1 VEKKRKN
8 SGDLNNLITLLAI
21 IVLLNYVGSFVFH
34 RFDLTSEKRYSLSE
48 QTITTAENLEDV
60 VYFKIYLES
69 KDFTPEL
76 KRLRDATYEMMEELK
91 AYGGSNIEYEFIDPN
106 ENPDQNSRDEF
117 HRQLYEKGLRPTDLQ
132 TVDEDGQSRK
142 TIWPWAILS
151 YRGKELPV
159 ELLQSQLGG
168 VAESMINSSI
178 ENLEYELA
186 NGIKTISSGHVKII
200 GFIEGHGELD
210 KYETGDIANELSKFY
225 RVDRVS
231 IDGRLS
237 QLTERIIDSAST
249 YVKNKYDLIIIAKPD
264 SAFTEKDKFIIDQHI
279 MYGGKVLWLIDP
291 VFASMDSLMGENITM
306 AIRQETN
313 LDDQLFKYGARI
325 NANLIQDLQS
335 TKIPVVAGFSGNQPQ
350 YKFFNWYFFP
360 LLNSTQHPISKNL
373 NLTKGEFT
381 STIDTVGSSEIKKT
395 ILLTTSAKTKTVNTP
410 TRISLGILRFDPNPA
425 QFNEPNQ
432 SVAVLL
438 EGKFE
443 SVFNGRIPDNIEN
456 SKEIK
461 FKPKSDDNKMIVIS
475 DGDIIKNFVNRETK
489 QIMPLGYDRYTREFY
504 GNKDFIMN
512 CINYLC
518 EDSGMMTARNRSFKI
533 RLLDKVKVK
542 AEKTK
547 WQFINTIIPLLLLVA
562 FGFIWN
568 FIRKKKFTK

>member
-1 VEKKRKN
+1 MEKKKKN
-8 SGDLNNLITLLAI
+8 SGNLNNLITLLVI
-21 IVLLNYVGSFVFH
+21 IVLLNYVGSFIFH

-48 QTITTAENLEDV
+48 QTIKIVENLEDV
-60 VYFKIYLES
+60 VYFKVYLES

-76 KRLRDATYEMMEELK
+76 KRLRDATYEMIEELK

-106 ENPDQNSRDEF
+106 ENPDQKSRNEF
-117 HRQLYEKGLRPTDLQ
+117 QRQLYEKGLRPTDLQ
-132 TVDEDGQSRK
+132 TLDEDGQSRK

-168 VAESMINSSI
+168 AAESMVNSSI

-186 NGIKTISSGHVKII
+186 NGIKTISSGQVKII

-225 RVDRVS
+225 RVDRVRV
-231 IDGRLS
+231 DGRLS

-249 YVKNKYDLIIIAKPD
+249 YVKNKYDLLIIAKPD
-264 SAFTEKDKFIIDQHI
+264 SAFSEKDKFIIDQHI
-279 MYGGKVLWLIDP
+279 MYGGRVLWLVDP

-335 TKIPVVAGFSGNQPQ
+335 SKIPVVAGFSGNQPQ

-360 LLNSTQHPISKNL
+360 LLNPTHHPISKNL

-395 ILLTTSAKTKTVNTP
+395 ILLTSSAKTKTVNTP
-410 TRISLGILRFDPNPA
+410 TRISLNILRFQPNPA
-425 QFNEPNQ
+425 QFNEANQ
-432 SVAVLL
+432 TTAVLL
-438 EGKFE
+438 EGKFK
-443 SVFNGRIPDNIEN
+443 SVFNGRIPENIEN

-461 FKPKSDDNKMIVIS
+461 FKPKSEDNKMIVIS
-475 DGDIIKNFVNRETK
+475 DGDIIKNFVNKETK
-489 QIMPLGYDRYTREFY
+489 QIMPLGYDRYTRELY

-518 EDSGMMTARNRSFKI
+518 EDSGVMTARSRSFKI
-533 RLLDKVKVK
+533 RLLDKIKVK
-542 AEKTK
+542 TEKTK
-547 WQFINTIIPLLLLVA
+547 WQFINTIVPLLLLVG
-562 FGFIWN
+562 FGVIWN
-568 FIRKKKFTK
+568 LIRKKKFTK

>member
-1 VEKKRKN
+1 
-8 SGDLNNLITLLAI
+8 
-21 IVLLNYVGSFVFH
+21 
-34 RFDLTSEKRYSLSE
+34 
-48 QTITTAENLEDV
+48 
-60 VYFKIYLES
+60 
-69 KDFTPEL
+69 
-76 KRLRDATYEMMEELK
+76 
-91 AYGGSNIEYEFIDPN
+91 
-106 ENPDQNSRDEF
+106 
-117 HRQLYEKGLRPTDLQ
+117 
-132 TVDEDGQSRK
+132 
-142 TIWPWAILS
+142 
-151 YRGKELPV
+151 
-159 ELLQSQLGG
+159 
-168 VAESMINSSI
+168 
-178 ENLEYELA
+178 
-186 NGIKTISSGHVKII
+186 
-200 GFIEGHGELD
+200 
-210 KYETGDIANELSKFY
+210 
-225 RVDRVS
+225 
-231 IDGRLS
+231 
-237 QLTERIIDSAST
+237 
-249 YVKNKYDLIIIAKPD
+249 
-264 SAFTEKDKFIIDQHI
+264 

>member
-1 VEKKRKN
+1 MEKKKKN

-106 ENPDQNSRDEF
+106 ENPDQKSRDEF
-117 HRQLYEKGLRPTDLQ
+117 HQQLYKKGLRPTDLQ

-168 VAESMINSSI
+168 VAESMVNSSI

-225 RVDRVS
+225 RVDRVR
-231 IDGRLS
+231 IDGKLS

-264 SAFTEKDKFIIDQHI
+264 STFTEKDKFIIDQHI

>member
-1 VEKKRKN
+1 MTKKKKN
-8 SGDLNNLITLLAI
+8 SSDFNNLITLLAI

-34 RFDLTSEKRYSLSE
+34 RFDLTSEKRYSLSD
-48 QTITTAENLEDV
+48 QTITTVENLQDV
-60 VYFKIYLES
+60 VYFKVYLES

-106 ENPDQNSRDEF
+106 ENPDQKSRDEF
-117 HRQLYEKGLRPTDLQ
+117 QRQLYEKGLRPTDLQ

-168 VAESMINSSI
+168 AAESMVNSSI

-186 NGIKTISSGHVKII
+186 NGIKTISSGQVKII

-225 RVDRVS
+225 RVDRVR

-249 YVKNKYDLIIIAKPD
+249 YVKNKYDLLIIAKPD
-264 SAFTEKDKFIIDQHI
+264 SAFSEKDKFIIDQHI
-279 MYGGKVLWLIDP
+279 MYGGKVLWLVDP

-360 LLNSTQHPISKNL
+360 LLNPTNHPISKNL

-395 ILLTTSAKTKTVNTP
+395 VLLTSSAKTKTVNTP
-410 TRISLGILRFDPNPA
+410 TRISLSILRFDPNPA
-425 QFNEPNQ
+425 QFNEANQ
-432 SVAVLL
+432 TTAVLL

-443 SVFNGRIPDNIEN
+443 SVFSGRIPENIEN

-461 FKPKSDDNKMIVIS
+461 FKPKSEDNKMIIIS
-475 DGDIIKNFVNRETK
+475 DGDIIKNFVNKETK
-489 QIMPLGYDRYTREFY
+489 QIMPLGYDRYTRELY

-518 EDSGMMTARNRSFKI
+518 EDSGMMTARSRSFKI

-547 WQFINTIIPLLLLVA
+547 WQFINTIVPLLLLVG
-562 FGFIWN
+562 FGAIWN
-568 FIRKKKFTK
+568 LIRKKKFTK

>member
-1 VEKKRKN
+1 MAKKKKN
-8 SGDLNNLITLLAI
+8 NNDFNNLITLLAI

-48 QTITTAENLEDV
+48 QTITTAESLEDL

-106 ENPDQNSRDEF
+106 ENPDQKSRDEF

-168 VAESMINSSI
+168 VAESMVNSSI

-225 RVDRVS
+225 RVDRVR

-249 YVKNKYDLIIIAKPD
+249 YVKNKYDLIVIAKPD

-279 MYGGKVLWLIDP
+279 MYGGKVLWLVDP

-360 LLNSTQHPISKNL
+360 LLNPTQHPISKNL

-381 STIDTVGSSEIKKT
+381 STIDTVGSSEIKKS
-395 ILLTTSAKTKTVNTP
+395 ILLTSSAKTKTVNTP
-410 TRISLGILRFDPNPA
+410 TRISLGILRFDPNPS

-475 DGDIIKNFVNRETK
+475 DGDIIKNFVNRDTK

-547 WQFINTIIPLLLLVA
+547 WQFINTIVPLLLLVA
-562 FGFIWN
+562 FGVTWN
-568 FIRKKKFTK
+568 YMRKKKFTK